1 MTTLATHSVRQTETR
16 AALRLGRK
24 CRVAPKAIGGLRR
37 GTQAKAVRD
46 LLAALAAQTCNT
58 PASPDALEAMF
69 GFDQIE
75 EARDLHCV
83 LRVVELMEPPPHFC
97 PAGDWFYD
105 IGRRAAGYC
114 TALAPAPVTFMISLC
129 NPAHLLSGAMASGAY
144 PGIDIVTPDPFD
156 LHWSRVLRMV
166 RRSCP
171 DVPIIAW
178 SAEEAPMIWDKVIAA
193 AAGREASFSDQAK
206 MLPAHDLMNEE
217 GSARLADYLEGHAG
231 MPDAL
236 RAQVISIFV
245 KRFRREDAV
254 DPATVLPGW
263 DAAMQTRMDRHFA
276 ADLREVA
283 GIEGVT
289 LITR

>member
-1 MTTLATHSVRQTETR
+1 MRQLAFTLQIGTR
-16 AALRLGRK
+16 FDGGVPLIWSLMSQPIEGVLVPRPKRYRNQLAYHVANTPNAP
-24 CRVAPKAIGGLRR
+24 VAPADLAEMLGL
-37 GTQAKAVRD
+37 
-46 LLAALAAQTCNT
+46 
-58 PASPDALEAMF
+58 
-69 GFDQIE
+69 E
-75 EARDLHCV
+75 EAKGQGDLNCV
-83 LRVVELMEPPPHFC
+83 LRIVKLMEPPPSFC

-105 IGRRAAGYC
+105 IGPRAQAYC